1 MLIFSL
7 HTFDVPVVGF
17 FWWIGCLQNLSNV
30 KPPVSYA
37 HINTAGIVGEGNII
51 TVRIDRLLP
60 TCGIVTVIETLCHS
74 EIIILVKNRDWQSSL
89 NKKIS

>member
-1 MLIFSL
+1 MRNIIVVKTYSVHGLFVKRCTISIPKDSEVLIFSL

-51 TVRIDRLLP
+51 TVRIDR
-60 TCGIVTVIETLCHS
+60 
-74 EIIILVKNRDWQSSL
+74 
-89 NKKIS
+89 